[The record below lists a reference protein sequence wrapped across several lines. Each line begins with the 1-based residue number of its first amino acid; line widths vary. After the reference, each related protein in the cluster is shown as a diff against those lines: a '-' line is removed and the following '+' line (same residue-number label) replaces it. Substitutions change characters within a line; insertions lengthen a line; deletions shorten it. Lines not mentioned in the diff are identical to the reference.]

1 MFFLFFYII
10 IKLDIFLCF
19 KDIFCSLSD
28 NIFCSSNLILL
39 YFDLTY
45 LIFTIL
51 FYISISFFIS
61 LLIRKTSRPAS
72 TSLIISCLTVSLFK
86 KSLSEKPINE
96 VVSLITSLFKKGLSE
111 KPINEVVSLITSLFK
126 KGLSEKPINEVVSVI
141 KWLNG

>member
-1 MFFLFFYII
+1 MGELFKLLIDGTVFGLFVYFLPHATNYWYSSHVYMFFLFFYII

-19 KDIFCSLSD
+19 KNIFCSLSE

-96 VVSLITSLFKKGLSE
+96 VVS
-111 KPINEVVSLITSLFK
+111 
-126 KGLSEKPINEVVSVI
+126 VI